1 MVKIFLELF
10 TGRVGVRFRGSEGLL
25 VAWGL
30 GMCPQRTKNDQKK
43 AKSHFC
49 RTQALPM
56 GDSAEVKTLLE
67 LITSRAGVRV
77 KG

>member
-25 VAWGL
+25 VVWGL
-30 GMCPQRTKNDQKK
+30 GMCSQRTKNDQIK

-67 LITSRAGVRV
+67 LITSRVGVRV

>member
-30 GMCPQRTKNDQKK
+30 GMCPQRTENDQKM
-43 AKSHFC
+43 AKCHFC
-49 RTQALPM
+49 RTQAPPM
-56 GDSAEVKTLLE
+56 GDSA
-67 LITSRAGVRV
+67 A
-77 KG
+77 